1 MNSRRQLNEGLRAND
16 LAGMVENVI
25 MIDRHVPKLEAEEDA
40 IVIAFQTLREEAG
53 HDLSDFIE
61 RGPFDV
67 LDADVSP
74 APDENG
80 KYYVFIELP
89 RSHRSWAMLSKI
101 LDHVRRVTG
110 ITRNQW
116 EFLAPGDRDP
126 FPLSEDRYRSLIT
139 QTPYEYET
147 EQDQA
152 HQPQELNTEVQP
164 AESATNPVAERMK
177 FLVKY

>member
-1 MNSRRQLNEGLRAND
+1 MTSRRQLNEGLRAND
-16 LAGMVENVI
+16 LAGMIEPVI
-25 MIDRHVPKLEAEEDA
+25 MVDRHVPKLEAEEDA
-40 IVIAFQTLREEAG
+40 IVIAFQCRREESG

-80 KYYVFIELP
+80 NYFVFIELP
-89 RSHRSWAMLSKI
+89 RSHRSWAMLTKI

-110 ITRNQW
+110 IKRGEWQ
-116 EFLAPGDRDP
+116 FLAPGDRDP
-126 FPLSEDRYRSLIT
+126 FDLTEERYRSLIT
-139 QTPYEYET
+139 QTPYEYEA
-147 EQDQA
+147 EQDSADQPPEV
-152 HQPQELNTEVQP
+152 QPQESQQ
-164 AESATNPVAERMK
+164 NPIAERMK

>member
-1 MNSRRQLNEGLRAND
+1 MTSRRQLNEGLRAND
-16 LAGMVENVI
+16 LAGMIEPVI
-25 MIDRHVPKLEAEEDA
+25 MVDRHVPKLEAEEDA
-40 IVIAFQTLREEAG
+40 IVVAFQTRREESG
-53 HDLSDFIE
+53 HDLCDFIE

-80 KYYVFIELP
+80 NYYVFVELP

-101 LDHVRRVTG
+101 LDHTRRVTG
-110 ITRNQW
+110 IKRSEWQ
-116 EFLAPGDRDP
+116 FLAPGDRDP
-126 FPLSEDRYRSLIT
+126 FPLTEERYRSLIT

-152 HQPQELNTEVQP
+152 HQPEQTTVVPPQQ
-164 AESATNPVAERMK
+164 ESARNPVAERMK